1 MTSAS
6 TLTPKAPRTMADT
19 IRVRA
24 VGTGKLP
31 FPGITGRFVG
41 RDPARDH
48 AIIPEGVDVP
58 DDSYHRRAIKS
69 GDLALLVVAAPDAEV
84 SP

>member
-1 MTSAS
+1 MTPAS

-58 DDSYHRRAIKS
+58 DDSYHRRAIGRGS
-69 GDLALLVVAAPDAEV
+69 LVEVAAAPDAEV